1 MASKYP
7 SLDSDKEGYRQ
18 ELPILDSDKEGYKQ
32 EVPILK
38 SDIQTP
44 TKINTSIPDSVIKP
58 NENLNPKAPPIEFEM
73 SDLDTKE
80 DWIEQARIIYQD
92 EEEKNFKGSDKELSS
107 WFKNRHSALAN
118 DLTNVGRTAY
128 KAISMSDEVKDA
140 WLKSLNT
147 YDRTNSDF
155 STFLRALYH
164 SVTDPTVAGSIA
176 LTGGAGLFARFGGQ
190 KAAAKAVR
198 ALLQRFSF
206 KDQVS
211 KQITSRAGAQA
222 AKDYA
227 MKKAKSV
234 TPEILT
240 KSRSR
245 SAKDLAKLTSKT
257 LPVGGAGYGLI
268 GSLGREKLLKEIDP
282 NKDEIDPLLVAG
294 GIAAGAAF
302 GFGTGRILP
311 RLTERVMRKR
321 ALNKLSASAAGDLTS
336 ATGQAVT
343 STGAK
348 SIIEKDITGYREESN
363 TAFENR
369 VLSRVLSNASDTDI
383 NDTVE
388 VVLPLP
394 ITTKQQGIL
403 KKLYDDNGFEI
414 IEKPFTGKEGLER
427 TLTNTNRELKSALGK
442 TKSPE
447 IDLKI
452 TRLEKKSKTI
462 VKILNRYENLELEL
476 KRLESI
482 KPKDIQSK
490 VEDVI
495 GPSSESINYRTLSTK
510 IKKIKN
516 NLTRID
522 NYNIANPPPQNFIA
536 TKIKDNPLKGE
547 VNLPENRSKIEELTS
562 KTKNII
568 YNDSGL
574 GDFFADVNLAKGTR
588 NTLVEKQIADT
599 LRKFQNTIDKDLKSN
614 SGEISNADLEL
625 IGRALQEDPDAM
637 QIISDR
643 GFTDTLNA
651 TKNLRSDIRKLQ
663 QELLDSGMIDT
674 STENGKEL
682 YNKIKNSM
690 QGNNLDAS
698 LIETLA
704 YTNRQYAAFENK
716 NWEKVLRSQEDG
728 PAIIQNAFDF
738 IHQGNIAQYK
748 NKINN
753 EINPKIKEKFNN
765 DYNQWKVA
773 FDVGKAEAAQMP
785 TLDLIP
791 TKGAV
796 FNKYVKDVLEKDSN
810 NKLQT
815 LLTRSSLA
823 EAMDSIPRNI
833 VSQSSRI
840 LSRREDIPE
849 QIRLVLGEYKDPF
862 NLYANTMLNLSR
874 TITQYNYE
882 KDIAKLI
889 DAADPNFI
897 GGRVAKDGLILSTGV
912 KLSGKPS
919 EGISGATRA
928 GVEVPDIAESLTSPI
943 IKREGDQ
950 TPLDIKISEIK
961 RAGKQKG
968 LSEEDIKAQIS
979 KVANE
984 QPESA
989 LKKPL
994 SGYKAYPEVAQAIEM
1009 GNELAPVINRNIQG
1023 LLTAQAYTKTS
1034 KTVYSTSALGR
1045 NYMGAGVSSIG
1056 AGYFNPKNLKEQKA
1070 VFKSLWANIVE
1081 SEGDEVFEDL
1091 MSKNIYLGISQTGLD
1106 AASFKAVLKDAGRES
1121 GSFLNLEGPLSK
1133 SKFEPTRKLA
1143 KLNSKLVNTYQAMD
1157 DAWKMFAFKSEQK
1170 MQRQTLIDN
1179 GINPDEV
1186 VTIITSSTGNPIK
1199 ITQLDLAASKLVR
1212 KTMQNYGNVPKLL
1225 KYARRIP
1232 FADFLAFKT
1241 EVARTSK
1248 DVLVEAYNDIKDGAA
1263 LMKTKEKA
1271 VDENGKLT
1279 GLLKGQHQRSQGF
1292 KRLGSQIAA
1301 ASIFPA
1307 ISTAAG
1313 YMTYNS
1319 IFGDEEKPK
1328 RIKGTIY
1335 TQQEG
1340 LTNLLKQPFNAG
1352 ANYIYH
1358 GPTENGKG
1366 RRTNLSYI
1374 NPYANYSDLLTG
1386 LVRAVQQGKNVDQA
1400 LTAIVGRTIIGP
1412 LLGFLGPSMLTKAIN
1427 EVLFNKDDYG
1437 KDVTSSKEMWTST
1450 HAGNILGSLGSA
1462 FTPGV
1467 WKSGQD
1473 VKTAIEGESKKELYE
1488 NAPWFKILGGDKFGI
1503 RKGKTGKKIYLQDAI
1518 TGMFGFKP
1526 EAYDINEIF
1535 PIKLKVLERERRDTK
1550 SIFKDLYQNKGII
1563 SKEDLLESYKKSLDT
1578 HFSYTQDMY
1587 DLIDQYRA
1595 AASFKNK
1602 KGIMEPATPQQ
1613 IKSVVSKYGLFSNR
1627 FDKKS
1632 LLNILSNQYIPPE
1645 INNKDI
1651 QSYLKEAQLENRKPN
1666 FDSDI
1671 VIELEAIRNRY
1682 LLENIVKPNVFPAE
1696 GNE

>member
-1 MASKYP
+1 MASKY
-7 SLDSDKEGYRQ
+7 
-18 ELPILDSDKEGYKQ
+18 
-32 EVPILK
+32 
-38 SDIQTP
+38 SDIP
-44 TKINTSIPDSVIKP
+44 TFNLREDGDTSDVPTFNLRKDGDTSDVPTFNLRENQEPKVSDSASVIEP
-58 NENLNPKAPPIEFEM
+58 NKNLNPKAPPIEFEM

-118 DLTNVGRTAY
+118 DITNVGRTAY

-211 KQITSRAGAQA
+211 KQITSRAGDQA

-257 LPVGGAGYGLI
+257 LPVGGAGYGLA

-294 GIAAGAAF
+294 STAAGAAF

-336 ATGQAVT
+336 ATGQLVT

-348 SIIEKDITGYREESN
+348 SIIEKDITGYRGDSD

-369 VLSRVLSNASDTDI
+369 VLSRVLSNASDTAI

-388 VVLPLP
+388 VVLPFP
-394 ITTKQQGIL
+394 VTTKQQGIL

-427 TLTNTNRELKSALGK
+427 TLTNTNRELESTLGK
-442 TKSPE
+442 TRSPE

-452 TRLEKKSKTI
+452 TRLEEKSKRT
-462 VKILNRYENLELEL
+462 VKILNRYEKLELEL
-476 KRLESI
+476 KRLESL
-482 KPKDIQSK
+482 
-490 VEDVI
+490 E
-495 GPSSESINYRTLSTK
+495 PSFNNKIK

-516 NLTRID
+516 NLTRISK
-522 NYNIANPPPQNFIA
+522 YNIANPPPQNFIA

-547 VNLPENRSKIEELTS
+547 VDLPKNRSKIEKAVS
-562 KTKNII
+562 VTKNVI

-588 NTLVEKQIADT
+588 NTLVEKQVADT
-599 LRKFQNTIDKDLKSN
+599 LRKFQNTIDKDFKSN
-614 SGEISNADLEL
+614 SGGMSNADLEL

-728 PAIIQNAFDF
+728 PAIIQNAFDL
-738 IHQGNIAQYK
+738 IHEGNITQYK

-753 EINPKIKEKFNN
+753 EINPNIQKKYDE
-765 DYNQWKVA
+765 DYRQWQIALNRGMDVA
-773 FDVGKAEAAQMP
+773 GRKP
-785 TLDLIP
+785 TLDLMP
-791 TKGAV
+791 TEGAV

-928 GVEVPDIAESLTSPI
+928 GVEVPDIDKSLTSPI

-950 TPLDIKISEIK
+950 TPLEIKISEI
-961 RAGKQKG
+961 RTAGEIKG
-968 LSEEDIKAQIS
+968 LSKEDIDAQVA

-994 SGYKAYPEVAQAIEM
+994 SGYKAYPEVRQAIEM
-1009 GNELAPVINRNIQG
+1009 GNELAPVIHKGIQG

-1121 GSFLNLEGPLSK
+1121 SSFLNLEGPLSK

-1157 DAWKMFAFKSEQK
+1157 DAWKMFAFKSEQQ

-1248 DVLVEAYNDIKDGAA
+1248 DVLVTAYNDIKDGAA

-1400 LTAIVGRTIIGP
+1400 LTAIVGKTIIGP
-1412 LLGFLGPSMLTKAIN
+1412 LLGFLGPSMLSKALN
-1427 EVLFNKDDYG
+1427 EVFFNRDNYG
-1437 KDVTSSKEMWTST
+1437 RDITSSKEMWTLT
-1450 HAGNILGSLGSA
+1450 HAKNILGSLGSA
-1462 FTPGV
+1462 YEPGV

-1473 VKTAIEGESKKELYE
+1473 IKTAIEGESEKELYE

-1503 RKGKTGKKIYLQDAI
+1503 RKGKTAKKIYLQDAI

-1526 EAYDINEIF
+1526 ETYDINEIF
-1535 PIKLKVLERERRDTK
+1535 PVKLKVLERARRGTK

-1563 SKEDLLESYKKSLDT
+1563 SKEDLLESYKKSLDN

-1613 IKSVVSKYGLFSNR
+1613 IKRAVTKYGLFSNR
-1627 FDKKS
+1627 FDQKS
-1632 LLNILSNQYIPPE
+1632 LRQILTNKYEPPE
-1645 INNKDI
+1645 INRKDI
-1651 QSYLKEAQLENRKPN
+1651 RSYLKEAQIDKRTPN
-1666 FDSDI
+1666 FDNDI
-1671 VIELEAIRNRY
+1671 IYDLRNIRNRY
-1682 LLENIVKPNVFPAE
+1682 MAENIVKPNVFPAE

>member
-18 ELPILDSDKEGYKQ
+18 ELPILDSDKEGYEQ

-44 TKINTSIPDSVIKP
+44 TKINTSTPDSVIEP

-198 ALLQRFSF
+198 AVLQRFSF

-257 LPVGGAGYGLI
+257 LPIGGAGYGLV

-348 SIIEKDITGYREESN
+348 SIIEKDITGYRGDSD

-369 VLSRVLSNASDTDI
+369 VLSRVLSNASDTAI

-388 VVLPLP
+388 VVLPFP
-394 ITTKQQGIL
+394 VTTKQQGIL

-427 TLTNTNRELKSALGK
+427 TLTNTNRELKSALEK

-452 TRLEKKSKTI
+452 TRLEEKSKRT
-462 VKILNRYENLELEL
+462 VKILNRYEKLELEL
-476 KRLESI
+476 KRLESL
-482 KPKDIQSK
+482 
-490 VEDVI
+490 E
-495 GPSSESINYRTLSTK
+495 PSFNNK
-510 IKKIKN
+510 IKKIKD
-516 NLTRID
+516 NLTRISK
-522 NYNIANPPPQNFIA
+522 YNIANPPPQNFIA

-547 VNLPENRSKIEELTS
+547 VDLPENRSKIEKAVS
-562 KTKNII
+562 VTKNII

-574 GDFFADVNLAKGTR
+574 GEFFADVNLAKGTR

-614 SGEISNADLEL
+614 SGEMSNADLEL

-728 PAIIQNAFDF
+728 PAIIQNAFDL
-738 IHQGNIAQYK
+738 IHEGNITQYK

-753 EINPKIKEKFNN
+753 EINPNIQKK
-765 DYNQWKVA
+765 YNEDLAQWEIALNKKGMDVA
-773 FDVGKAEAAQMP
+773 GRKPTLNKMP
-785 TLDLIP
+785 TE
-791 TKGAV
+791 GAV

-840 LSRREDIPE
+840 LSRRGDIPE

-928 GVEVPDIAESLTSPI
+928 GVEVPDIDKSLTSPI

-950 TPLDIKISEIK
+950 TPLEIKLSEIT
-961 RAGKQKG
+961 RAGERKG
-968 LSEEDIKAQIS
+968 LSEKDIEAQVA

-984 QPESA
+984 HPESA

-994 SGYKAYPEVAQAIEM
+994 SGYKAYPEVRQAIEM
-1009 GNELAPVINRNIQG
+1009 GNELAPVLNPFIKT
-1023 LLTAQAYTKTS
+1023 LLTAQAYTKSS

-1056 AGYFNPKNLKEQKA
+1056 AGYFNPKNIKEQKA
-1070 VFKSLWANIVE
+1070 VFRSLYDNIIE
-1081 SEGDEVFEDL
+1081 SGGDEVFEDL
-1091 MSKNIYLGISQTGLD
+1091 MSKNVYLGISQTGLD
-1106 AASFKAVLKDAGRES
+1106 ASSFKAVLKDAGRES

-1157 DAWKMFAFKSEQK
+1157 DAWKMFGFLSEQQ
-1170 MQRQTLIDN
+1170 MQKQTLIDN
-1179 GINPDEV
+1179 GINPNEV
-1186 VTIITSSTGNPIK
+1186 VTIITSSTGNPIQ

-1212 KTMQNYGNVPKLL
+1212 KKMQNYGNVPKLL

-1232 FADFLAFKT
+1232 LGDFFAFKT

-1248 DVLVEAYNDIKDGAA
+1248 DVLVTAYNDIKDGAA
-1263 LMKTKEKA
+1263 LMKNGEKA

-1292 KRLGSQIAA
+1292 KTLGSQIVA

-1307 ISTAAG
+1307 ISSAAG

-1340 LTNLLKQPFNAG
+1340 LTNLLEQPFNVG

-1400 LTAIVGRTIIGP
+1400 LTAIVGRTIIRP

-1427 EVLFNKDDYG
+1427 EVLFNRDDYG
-1437 KDVTSSKEMWTST
+1437 RDITPSKEMWTLT
-1450 HAGNILGSLGSA
+1450 HAGNILKSLGSA
-1462 FTPGV
+1462 FIPGMF
-1467 WKSGQD
+1467 KSAED
-1473 VKTAIEGESKKELYE
+1473 VKTSIEGESEKELYE

-1503 RKGKTGKKIYLQDAI
+1503 RKGKTAKKIYLQDAI

-1526 EAYDINEIF
+1526 ETYDINEIF
-1535 PIKLKVLERERRDTK
+1535 PVKLKVLERARRGTK

-1613 IKSVVSKYGLFSNR
+1613 IKRAVTKFGLFSNR
-1627 FDKKS
+1627 FDQKS
-1632 LLNILSNQYIPPE
+1632 LRQILTNKYEPPE
-1645 INNKDI
+1645 INRKDI
-1651 QSYLKEAQLENRKPN
+1651 RSYLKEAQIDKRTPN
-1666 FDSDI
+1666 FDNDI
-1671 VIELEAIRNRY
+1671 IYDLRNIRNRY
-1682 LLENIVKPNVFPAE
+1682 MAENIVKPNVFPTE

>member
-1 MASKYP
+1 MASKY
-7 SLDSDKEGYRQ
+7 
-18 ELPILDSDKEGYKQ
+18 
-32 EVPILK
+32 
-38 SDIQTP
+38 SDIP
-44 TKINTSIPDSVIKP
+44 TFNLREDGDTSDVPTFNLRKDGDTSDVPTFNLRENQEPKVSDSASVIEP

-118 DLTNVGRTAY
+118 DITNVGRTAY

-211 KQITSRAGAQA
+211 KQITSRAGDQA

-257 LPVGGAGYGLI
+257 LPVGGAGYGLA

-294 GIAAGAAF
+294 GTAAGAAF

-336 ATGQAVT
+336 ATGQLVT

-348 SIIEKDITGYREESN
+348 SIIEKDITGYRGDSD

-369 VLSRVLSNASDTDI
+369 VLSRVLSNASDTAI

-388 VVLPLP
+388 VVLPFP
-394 ITTKQQGIL
+394 VTTKQQGIL

-427 TLTNTNRELKSALGK
+427 TLTNTNRELESTLGK

-452 TRLEKKSKTI
+452 TRLEEKSKRT
-462 VKILNRYENLELEL
+462 VKILNRYEKLELEL
-476 KRLESI
+476 KRLESL
-482 KPKDIQSK
+482 
-490 VEDVI
+490 E
-495 GPSSESINYRTLSTK
+495 PSFNNKIK

-516 NLTRID
+516 NLTRISK
-522 NYNIANPPPQNFIA
+522 YNIANPPPQNFIA

-547 VNLPENRSKIEELTS
+547 VDLPKNRSKIEKAVS
-562 KTKNII
+562 VTKNVI

-588 NTLVEKQIADT
+588 NTLVEKQVADT
-599 LRKFQNTIDKDLKSN
+599 LRKFQNTIDKDFKSN
-614 SGEISNADLEL
+614 SGGMSNADLEL

-728 PAIIQNAFDF
+728 PAIIQNAFDL
-738 IHQGNIAQYK
+738 IHEGNITQYK

-753 EINPKIKEKFNN
+753 EINPNIQKKYDE
-765 DYNQWKVA
+765 DYRQWQIALNRGMDVA
-773 FDVGKAEAAQMP
+773 GRKP
-785 TLDLIP
+785 TLDLMP
-791 TKGAV
+791 TEGAV

-928 GVEVPDIAESLTSPI
+928 GVEVPDIDKSLTSPI

-950 TPLDIKISEIK
+950 TPLEIKISEI
-961 RAGKQKG
+961 RTAGEIKG
-968 LSEEDIKAQIS
+968 LSKEDIDAQVA

-994 SGYKAYPEVAQAIEM
+994 SGYKAYPEVRQAIEM
-1009 GNELAPVINRNIQG
+1009 GNELAPVIHKGIQG

-1157 DAWKMFAFKSEQK
+1157 DAWKMFAFKSEQQ

-1307 ISTAAG
+1307 ISAAAG

-1386 LVRAVQQGKNVDQA
+1386 LVRAVEQGKNVDQA

-1427 EVLFNKDDYG
+1427 EVLFNRDDYG
-1437 KDVTSSKEMWTST
+1437 RDVTSSKEMWTST
-1450 HAGNILGSLGSA
+1450 HVGNILGSLGSA

-1526 EAYDINEIF
+1526 ETYDINEIF
-1535 PIKLKVLERERRDTK
+1535 PVKLKVLERARRGTK

-1563 SKEDLLESYKKSLDT
+1563 SKEDLLESYKKSLDN